1 VTWTLTPDPP
11 RVGPARLVVRLADGG
26 QPVRGARVSVEA
38 SMSHPGMRPVL
49 ADLIEHPGGSY
60 EGSLSFTMGGAW
72 FVLVS
77 GSLSDGRR
85 VAHRIDLPHVRS
97 SR

>member
-1 VTWTLTPDPP
+1 
-11 RVGPARLVVRLADGG
+11 
-26 QPVRGARVSVEA
+26 
-38 SMSHPGMRPVL
+38 MRPVL